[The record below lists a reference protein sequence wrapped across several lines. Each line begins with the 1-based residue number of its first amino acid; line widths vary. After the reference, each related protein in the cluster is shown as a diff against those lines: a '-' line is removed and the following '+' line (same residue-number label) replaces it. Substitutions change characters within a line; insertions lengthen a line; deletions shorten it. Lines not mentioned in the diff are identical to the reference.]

1 MKKLAKAGMLIAV
14 LVVPAFIF
22 LFLRTFGENRFTLRR
37 YYPLTDSTSEQVLM
51 RPNANAHFFEPKQD
65 TVFHT
70 IPKFSLIDEQSKAV
84 TEKVVRGKIHVA
96 DFFFTRCETVCPKLS
111 SQLSRVQEI
120 FIDNPDIR
128 LVSYTVDPDHDTPDV
143 LRRYAKEYDAEPG
156 KWSFLTGQKRKIY
169 DLAQKGYFVAVQAK
183 GDGKTAPAE
192 TFTHSEKLVLVDKE
206 GVIRGYYDGTDKVEV
221 DRLILEIRV
230 LLDIYSKQKS

>member
-1 MKKLAKAGMLIAV
+1 MKNLAKAGILITV

-22 LFLRTFGENRFTLRR
+22 LFLRTFGENRFALRR
-37 YYPLTDSTSEQVLM
+37 YYPLTDSTTERVLM
-51 RPNANAHFFEPKQD
+51 RPTPNARFFEAKED
-65 TVFHT
+65 TIFHT
-70 IPKFSLIDEQSKAV
+70 IPSFSLTDEQSKTV
-84 TEKVVRGKIHVA
+84 TEKAIRGKIHVA

-120 FIDNPDIR
+120 FIDNPDVR

-156 KWSFLTGQKRKIY
+156 KWYFLTGQKQEIY

-183 GDGKTAPAE
+183 GDGQDNPSE

-206 GVIRGYYDGTDKVEV
+206 GTIRGYYDGTDKVDV

-230 LLDIYSKQKS
+230 LLDIYSKHKS